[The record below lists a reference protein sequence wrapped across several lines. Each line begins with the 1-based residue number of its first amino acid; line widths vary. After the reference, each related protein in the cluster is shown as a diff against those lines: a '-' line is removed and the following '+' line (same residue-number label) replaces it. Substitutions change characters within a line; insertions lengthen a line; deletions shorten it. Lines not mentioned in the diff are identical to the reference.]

1 MVYQLTVRILVK
13 EYFWYYQVLLI
24 LFVTPIV
31 LLVTLSSLFTESM
44 VGKGGAKRLR
54 GDSRSCR
61 NCRRVYSL
69 LAGTAAIA
77 VFSPSWHINYSS
89 RHAVFSPL
97 MVDAMDTAAVMSSKI
112 PPLSRW
118 SSQMHTTHNPSPWP
132 GKYLLTHMRS
142 ATNELGCDTAIIYKG
157 FPGGSVGKES
167 TCNAGDLG
175 SISGVG

>member
-24 LFVTPIV
+24 LFVMPIV

-61 NCRRVYSL
+61 NCRQVYSL

-77 VFSPSWHINYSS
+77 VFSPSWRINYSS

-97 MVDAMDTAAVMSSKI
+97 MVDPMDTAAVMSSKI

-142 ATNELGCDTAIIYKG
+142 ATNELGCDTVIIYKG